1 VEIRRQDPVKV
12 LLVNYE
18 FPPLGGGA
26 ANATMFMGR
35 ALVRLGHEATV
46 LTSGFGSLQGHAV
59 EEGVHV
65 FRLRVRRERADRS
78 GPREML
84 SFLVAAL
91 RAAPRIARERSIEA
105 AVVYFTIPC
114 GPVGYILRRRRGIP
128 YVLSLR
134 GGDVPGLV
142 PELDATHRLIA
153 PIRRALLRRALGVVA
168 NSESLARLSE
178 ATDPI
183 PVAVIPNGVDA
194 EYFSPAPMRDRD
206 PDSNVRVLFVGRF
219 TAQKNLPVLLEAVAD
234 LRRDSGC
241 RFVID
246 VVGDGPLRDEW
257 TRIGRNLRL
266 DEVIH
271 WHGWLSKDELRELY
285 RQADCFANPSLYEGM
300 PNTVL
305 EAMACGLPVI
315 ASDIGG
321 NDALVK
327 HGGNGFLFSLEQ
339 PEGLREALRAFAQD
353 AELRRRMGDAGRR
366 RVVSEFSWESVA
378 SCYVELIEARRGRA
392 H

>member
-1 VEIRRQDPVKV
+1 MKV

-91 RAAPRIARERSIEA
+91 RAAPRIARERSAEA

-114 GPVGYILRRRRGIP
+114 GPVGYVLCRKSRIP
-128 YVLSLR
+128 YVVSLR

-142 PELDATHRLIA
+142 PELDTTHRLIT
-153 PIRRALLRRALGVVA
+153 PIRRAVLRRALAVVA

-178 ATDPI
+178 AADPV
-183 PVAVIPNGVDA
+183 PVTVIPNGVDA
-194 EYFSPAPMRDRD
+194 EYFSPAPMRAIEPPNGIRL
-206 PDSNVRVLFVGRF
+206 LFVGRF
-219 TAQKNLPVLLEAVAD
+219 QTQKNLPILLEAVAV
-234 LRRDSGC
+234 LHRGAGC
-241 RFVID
+241 RFTVDI
-246 VVGDGPLRDEW
+246 VGDGPLRDEW
-257 TRIGRNLRL
+257 ARTAPELRL
-266 DEVIH
+266 SDSVR
-271 WHGWLSKDELRELY
+271 WHGWVDKDRLRDLY
-285 RQADCFANPSLYEGM
+285 RQADCFVNPSLYEGM

-327 HGGNGFLFSLEQ
+327 HRENGFLFSLEQ
-339 PEGLREALRAFAQD
+339 PEGLREALRALAQD

-366 RVVSEFSWESVA
+366 RVVSEFSWENVA
-378 SCYVELIEARRGRA
+378 SRYVELIETRRGRV